1 MFKDMRLK
9 KRKISDSESYEIL
22 KEGKYGVLSTVNTDG
37 YAYGIPI
44 SYVSLDN
51 NIYFHCA
58 LEGSKLENIK
68 NNNKVS
74 FCVVGETEIIPEKF
88 TTKYESVVVFGKAVE
103 VHDEE
108 KERALLAL
116 LEKYSKDYMDK
127 GRIYVNN
134 AKSKT
139 KVIKIIIENIS
150 GKSNK

>member
-74 FCVVGETEIIPEKF
+74 FCVVGETEIVPEKF
-88 TTKYESVVVFGKAVE
+88 TTKYESVVAFGKAIE

-116 LEKYSKDYMDK
+116 LEKYSKEYMDK

-150 GKSNK
+150 GKANK

>member
-22 KEGKYGVLSTVNTDG
+22 KEGKYGVLSTMNTDG

-58 LEGSKLENIK
+58 LKGSKLENIEK
-68 NNNKVS
+68 NNKVS

-88 TTKYESVVVFGKAVE
+88 TSKYESVVVFGKAVE
-103 VHDEE
+103 VYDEE
-108 KERALLAL
+108 KETALIALLD
-116 LEKYSKDYMDK
+116 KYSTEYMDK
-127 GRIYVNN
+127 GRMYVNS
-134 AKSKT
+134 AKDKT
-139 KVIKIIIENIS
+139 KVMKIIIEHIS
-150 GKSNK
+150 GKASK